1 MESDAANRGMILK
14 IVWLLFSLFSGAQGY
29 DLCDV
34 ESIWSKIVR
43 TLLFV
48 PLLLYALLSKLAS
61 ALFGLF
67 LLLLSLVPI
76 PRLSQWCPPS
86 VAIFDALLAIAAGVV
101 IYVLILWAVAGEK
114 YDHVDDEFVQR
125 NEHRASEAETNQNMA
140 APTAETAKQPQWKS
154 DDPLIHRASEI
165 GGGVT
170 SASGNGTADYGETE
184 SDDGKTG
191 GISSKE
197 EEIEA
202 EAETRIGGSVED
214 EEATRGSGSRRT
226 VQDQESLEAFFKN
239 KDLIGLMYR
248 A

>member
-114 YDHVDDEFVQR
+114 YDHVNDEFVQR

-154 DDPLIHRASEI
+154 DGPLIHRASEI

-184 SDDGKTG
+184 SDDGNTG
-191 GISSKE
+191 GSSSKE
-197 EEIEA
+197 EEIGA
-202 EAETRIGGSVED
+202 EAENPIGGSVED